1 MATKLSDVA
10 SFAGVSLA
18 TVRRVLND
26 QPFIAQETRDR
37 VLTAL
42 DVLGHERPAKFRRG
56 RAGLVGLVVPDLQ
69 NPIFPAFVESVSA
82 GLVKQGLMPVL
93 CTRTSD
99 GVSEANY
106 IKLLMDH
113 DVAGIVFIGSSYAD
127 AGPEYSR
134 ELRER
139 GIPLVLINPADT
151 NEKVCRVSVDDAA
164 AVDQALSHL
173 GSLGHTRVGMVLG
186 PVGHIPSAR
195 KLGAFVAH
203 CERTGAEPGAW
214 RDLVVHTGFSIE
226 DGRAATARLLSSDAR
241 TANSTALSCTALICA
256 SDALAL
262 GAVRAAYRL
271 GLSVPGDL
279 SVIGFDDSP
288 YMIATDPPLTT
299 VRQPVRAMAA
309 AAAEALKT
317 QISGHAVLGEET
329 LYEPELIV
337 RASTG
342 IARH

>member
-93 CTRTSD
+93 CTRTAD

-139 GIPLVLINPADT
+139 GIPLVLINPADS

-203 CERTGAEPGAW
+203 CERTGVEPGAW

-226 DGRAATARLLSSDAR
+226 DGRAATARLLASGSA
-241 TANSTALSCTALICA
+241 APVCTALICA

-262 GAVRAAYRL
+262 GAVRAAHRL
-271 GLSVPGDL
+271 GLTVPGDL
-279 SVIGFDDSP
+279 SVVGFDDSP

-317 QISGHAVLGEET
+317 QISGHVVLGEET

>member
-1 MATKLSDVA
+1 VATKLSDVA

-93 CTRTSD
+93 CTRTAD

-113 DVAGIVFIGSSYAD
+113 DVAGIIFIGSSYAD

-139 GIPLVLINPADT
+139 GIPLVLINPADS

-173 GSLGHTRVGMVLG
+173 GSLGHARVGMVLG

-203 CERTGAEPGAW
+203 CERAGVEPGAW
-214 RDLVVHTGFSIE
+214 RNLVVHTGFSIE
-226 DGRAATARLLSSDAR
+226 DGRAATARLLTSDSGA
-241 TANSTALSCTALICA
+241 AGCTALICA

-271 GLSVPGDL
+271 GMTVPGDL

-317 QISGHAVLGEET
+317 QISGHVVLGEET

>member
-1 MATKLSDVA
+1 VATKLSDVA

-93 CTRTSD
+93 CTRTAD

-113 DVAGIVFIGSSYAD
+113 DVAGIIFIGSSYAD

-139 GIPLVLINPADT
+139 GIPLVLINPADS

-203 CERTGAEPGAW
+203 CERTGVGAGAW
-214 RDLVVHTGFSIE
+214 RDLVAHTGFSIE
-226 DGRAATARLLSSDAR
+226 DGRAATTRLLTSDSA
-241 TANSTALSCTALICA
+241 ADCTALICA

-279 SVIGFDDSP
+279 SVVGFDDSP

-317 QISGHAVLGEET
+317 QIGGHVVLGEET

>member
-1 MATKLSDVA
+1 VATKLSAVA

-26 QPFIAQETRDR
+26 HPSIAQETRDR

-42 DVLGHERPAKFRRG
+42 DVLGHERPARFRQG

-82 GLVKQGLMPVL
+82 GVVKQGLMPVL
-93 CTRTSD
+93 CTRTAD

-113 DVAGIVFIGSSYAD
+113 DVAGIIFIGSSYAD
-127 AGPEYSR
+127 AGPEYSA

-139 GIPLVLINPADT
+139 GIPVVLINPADT
-151 NEKVCRVSVDDAA
+151 NEGIRRVSVDDAA
-164 AVDQALSHL
+164 AVDLALDHL

-186 PVGHIPSAR
+186 PVGHVPSAR

-203 CERTGAEPGAW
+203 CERTGGEPGAW
-214 RDLVVHTGFSIE
+214 RDLVAHTGFSIE
-226 DGRAATARLLSSDAR
+226 DGRSATTRLLSAG
-241 TANSTALSCTALICA
+241 TGATALACTALICA

-262 GAVRAAYRL
+262 GAVRAAHRL

-279 SVIGFDDSP
+279 SVVGFDDSP
-288 YMIATDPPLTT
+288 YMIATGPPLTT
-299 VRQPVRAMAA
+299 VRQPVRAIAA
-309 AAAEALKT
+309 AAAEALKA

-342 IARH
+342 TVQR

>member
-1 MATKLSDVA
+1 MATKLSAVA

-26 QPFIAQETRDR
+26 HPSIAQETRDR

-93 CTRTSD
+93 CTRTTD

-139 GIPLVLINPADT
+139 GIPIVLINPADS
-151 NEKVCRVSVDDAA
+151 NEGIRRVSVDDAA
-164 AVDQALSHL
+164 AVDQALDHL
-173 GSLGHTRVGMVLG
+173 GSLGHTRTGLLLG
-186 PVGHIPSAR
+186 PVGHMPSAR

-203 CERTGAEPGAW
+203 CERAGTEPGAW
-214 RDLVVHTGFSIE
+214 RDLVAHTGFSIE
-226 DGRAATARLLSSDAR
+226 DGRGAAARLLTTGA
-241 TANSTALSCTALICA
+241 TALICA

-262 GAVRAAYRL
+262 GSVRAAHRL

-288 YMIATDPPLTT
+288 YLIATDPPLTT
-299 VRQPVRAMAA
+299 IRQPVRAIAA
-309 AAAEALKT
+309 AASEALKA
-317 QISGHAVLGEET
+317 QMGGHAVLGEET

-342 IARH
+342 PARH

>member
-1 MATKLSDVA
+1 MATKLSAVA

-26 QPFIAQETRDR
+26 HPSIAQETRDR

-42 DVLGHERPAKFRRG
+42 DVLGHERPAKFRHG

-93 CTRTSD
+93 CTRTTD

-113 DVAGIVFIGSSYAD
+113 DVAGIIFIGSSSAD

-139 GIPLVLINPADT
+139 GIPIVLINEADS
-151 NEKVCRVSVDDAA
+151 NEGIRRVSVDDAA
-164 AVDQALSHL
+164 AVDQALDHL
-173 GSLGHTRVGMVLG
+173 ASLGHTRIGMVLG

-195 KLGAFVAH
+195 KLGAYVAH
-203 CERTGAEPGAW
+203 CERHGVESGAW
-214 RDLVVHTGFSIE
+214 RELVVHTGFSIE
-226 DGRAATARLLSSDAR
+226 DGRAATTRLLAPGVI
-241 TANSTALSCTALICA
+241 CTALICA

-262 GAVRAAYRL
+262 GAVRAAHRL

-299 VRQPVRAMAA
+299 IRQPVRAIAA
-309 AAAEALKT
+309 AAAESLKT
-317 QISGHAVLGEET
+317 QMSGHAVLGEET

-342 IARH
+342 PVRH